1 MLMSN
6 IVLAITGGIAA
17 YKSAIFARLLIK
29 AGFDVRVIMTTGA
42 QAFITPLTLQ
52 ALTGNEV
59 HISLLDE
66 KAEAGMG
73 HIELAKWADLII
85 IAPASANTL
94 ARLAM
99 GMADDLLT
107 TVCLATAAPV
117 IIAPAMNQQMWA
129 HPAVNLNVQTL
140 RDMNYQIIAPASGEQ
155 ACGDVG
161 AGRLPE
167 PEQLLA
173 EVLLFN
179 AMQTTPQLLAG
190 KRVVITAGPT
200 VEAIDPVR
208 YLSNHSTGKMGFAL
222 ARACVAAG
230 ADVILIA
237 GGKVALP
244 TPLNVTRIDVL
255 SAKEMLVA
263 AQQCVDGTHSALQYV
278 PEDEHDHSHDHEHNH
293 SHQHE
298 HHGECDCGD
307 DHSHSH
313 NHSHE
318 IDDEEHAHSENQNV
332 MADIFIAT
340 AAVADYRTEEAAPQ
354 KIKKTQDAM
363 TLSLVKNPDIL
374 ATISLAHPALFVVGF
389 AAETQDIERYARGKL
404 VSKDLDLIACNDVS
418 RADIGFASDDNA
430 MQVFFSERYEHDS
443 VTLEKASKDKIAEQ
457 LVGIIGETIWQ
468 RHNGHNGHNA

>member
-1 MLMSN
+1 MSN

-29 AGFDVRVIMTTGA
+29 AGFEVRVIMTTGA

-255 SAKEMLVA
+255 SAKEMLIA

-278 PEDEHDHSHDHEHNH
+278 PEDKHDHSHDHEHDH

-457 LVGIIGETIWQ
+457 LAGIIGETIWQ

>member
-1 MLMSN
+1 MSN
-6 IVLAITGGIAA
+6 ILLAITGGIAA
-17 YKSAIFARLLIK
+17 YKSAVFARLLIK
-29 AGFDVRVIMTTGA
+29 AGFEVRVIMTSGA

-66 KAEAGMG
+66 QAEAGMG
-73 HIELAKWADLII
+73 HIELAKWADLVI

-107 TVCLATAAPV
+107 TVCLATTAPV
-117 IIAPAMNQQMWA
+117 IVAPAMNQQMWA

-155 ACGDVG
+155 ACGDIG

-167 PEQLLA
+167 PEELLS

-179 AMQTTPQLLAG
+179 AMQTTPQLLVG

-230 ADVILIA
+230 ADVILIV

-255 SAKEMLVA
+255 SAAEMLIA
-263 AQQCVDGTHSALQYV
+263 ARQCVNGTHSALQYV
-278 PEDEHDHSHDHEHNH
+278 FEDEHE
-293 SHQHE
+293 
-298 HHGECDCGD
+298 
-307 DHSHSH
+307 HSHSH
-313 NHSHE
+313 EHHHADCGC
-318 IDDEEHAHSENQNV
+318 DDEHGDDHTHLAHDSSASANESSARA
-332 MADIFIAT
+332 ADIFIAT

-363 TLSLVKNPDIL
+363 TLSLIKNPDIL
-374 ATISLAHPALFVVGF
+374 ATISLAHPELFVVGF
-389 AAETQDIERYARGKL
+389 AAETQDVERYARGKL
-404 VSKDLDLIACNDVS
+404 LSKDLDLIACNDVS

-430 MQVFFSERYEHDS
+430 MEVFFSTHYEHDS
-443 VTLEKASKDKIAEQ
+443 ITLDKASKDKIAEQ
-457 LVGIIGETIWQ
+457 LTTIIGEAIWQ
-468 RHNGHNGHNA
+468 RHNA